1 MSTGKEPQLVFEIGE
16 IDEKKIIRQLG
27 GMKDKAEA
35 AIRKAVN
42 RTATHLV
49 KPIKNETLK
58 NYAATNIRKKDIQK
72 TLQVY
77 KAKKGAEI
85 SAGVMSVASQK
96 VPLYRFETSRRV
108 PVKKN
113 PPESISARV
122 LINHSVKEL
131 DGSSTRS
138 KAFIMRT
145 ANGHIGVF
153 ERELGVYRKN
163 PRKGHPNDENI
174 VELHGPSIPSM
185 IRNEKSSSAIVKDGT
200 QFLQKQIDHEI
211 GYYLRRMK

>member
-35 AIRKAVN
+35 AMRKAVN

-58 NYAATNIRKKDIQK
+58 NYAVTNIRKKDIQK

-96 VPLYRFETSRRV
+96 VPLYRFETSRRM

-113 PPESISARV
+113 PPEYFLLS
-122 LINHSVKEL
+122 
-131 DGSSTRS
+131 D
-138 KAFIMRT
+138 IMY
-145 ANGHIGVF
+145 
-153 ERELGVYRKN
+153 GVYNVGAFCDYASNVCDYIFSQYKA
-163 PRKGHPNDENI
+163 EVSVI
-174 VELHGPSIPSM
+174 
-185 IRNEKSSSAIVKDGT
+185 GT
-200 QFLQKQIDHEI
+200 LKFVLYK
-211 GYYLRRMK
+211 KK